1 MTAAFPTRLEL
12 RSAQRRAAS
21 LAQFNESARLG
32 DAQRAVDDTVRALG
46 KLWECR
52 CHATSDPGFG
62 LAAYLDDTLHGL
74 MTQAANIEADIN
86 RALDNAGLEPNAA
99 IDTTSARALLEKVT

>member
-1 MTAAFPTRLEL
+1 MTAAFPTRLEM
-12 RSAQRRAAS
+12 RSASSRAAS

-32 DAQRAVDDTVRALG
+32 DAQAAIDDTVRALD

-62 LAAYLDDTLHGL
+62 LGAYLEDTLHGL
-74 MTQAANIEADIN
+74 LTQAANVEADIN

-99 IDTTSARALLEKVT
+99 IDLSEVHALLEKVS